1 MNANAKVTKDN
12 KVKITG
18 LTRRVDSL
26 GRIVIPKELRR
37 MLHIKEGSPLEI
49 YMDADETIVL
59 KKYSQVGSLKNISQA
74 YAQSLSKV
82 TGAMVCVADRD
93 EIIAAAGKNHKNY
106 IGKALSKELENIMDK
121 RKSALYSKKD
131 DTLIPVVKDDK
142 ADCEAIAVIVHD
154 GDSAGAVILC
164 AYDEKADKSEIAEKL
179 AGSAAEFL
187 ADQLG

>member
-1 MNANAKVTKDN
+1 M
-12 KVKITG
+12 KITG
-18 LTRRVDSL
+18 LTRRVD
-26 GRIVIPKELRR
+26 IPKELRR

-121 RKSALYSKKD
+121 RKSVLYSKKD

-142 ADCEAIAVIVHD
+142 AQAIAVIVHD

-164 AYDEKADKSEIAEKL
+164 TFDEKADKSEIAEKL
-179 AGSAAEFL
+179 AGAAAEFL

>member
-1 MNANAKVTKDN
+1 M
-12 KVKITG
+12 
-18 LTRRVDSL
+18 
-26 GRIVIPKELRR
+26 
-37 MLHIKEGSPLEI
+37 
-49 YMDADETIVL
+49 
-59 KKYSQVGSLKNISQA
+59 
-74 YAQSLSKV
+74 
-82 TGAMVCVADRD
+82 ADRD

-142 ADCEAIAVIVHD
+142 ADCEAQAIAVIVHD
-154 GDSAGAVILC
+154 GDSAVILC

-179 AGSAAEFL
+179 AGAAAEFL

>member
-1 MNANAKVTKDN
+1 M
-12 KVKITG
+12 KITG

-93 EIIAAAGKNHKNY
+93 EIIAAAGKNHTKY
-106 IGKALSKELENIMDK
+106 IGRAPSKELEDIIDK
-121 RKSALYSKKD
+121 RKSVLYSKKD
-131 DTLIPVVKDDK
+131 DNLIPVVKDDK
-142 ADCEAIAVIVHD
+142 ADCEAQVIAAIVHD

-164 AYDEKADKSEIAEKL
+164 AYDEKAYKPDIAEKL
-179 AGSAAEFL
+179 VSAAAEFL
-187 ADQLG
+187 SGQLA

>member
-1 MNANAKVTKDN
+1 M
-12 KVKITG
+12 KITG

-37 MLHIKEGSPLEI
+37 MLHIKEGSQLEI

-121 RKSALYSKKD
+121 RKSVLYSKKD

-142 ADCEAIAVIVHD
+142 ADCEAQAIAVIVHD

-164 AYDEKADKSEIAEKL
+164 VYDEKADKSEIAEKL
-179 AGSAAEFL
+179 AGAAAEFL

>member
-1 MNANAKVTKDN
+1 M
-12 KVKITG
+12 
-18 LTRRVDSL
+18 
-26 GRIVIPKELRR
+26 
-37 MLHIKEGSPLEI
+37 
-49 YMDADETIVL
+49 
-59 KKYSQVGSLKNISQA
+59 
-74 YAQSLSKV
+74 
-82 TGAMVCVADRD
+82 ADRD

-121 RKSALYSKKD
+121 RKSVLYSKKD

-142 ADCEAIAVIVHD
+142 ADCEAQAIAVIVHD

-179 AGSAAEFL
+179 AGAAAEFL